1 LITAEDLVLVKL
13 EWSEG
18 VSEFQLRDVRSV
30 IRLDD
35 DLDWP
40 SLERYASDL
49 GILDRLETVLGG

>member
-1 LITAEDLVLVKL
+1 MLVKL